1 MRRSS
6 PTHPTRGMGHWRR
19 YPKPRSSRV
28 QRPANAGLARS
39 APPGPCNRAGRE
51 EGADGRGGLEPPV
64 VEPDGRLTRMGWTN
78 LCLAST
84 MSLYDFVSPLVT
96 VRGFL
101 FASLFTNVPTV
112 PTVCSYQGLRL
123 KPLYA
128 LDLKASAAEAFVPS
142 SEAEPALLA
151 MNVTISNGGVTREEL
166 RVFSMNADGDLR

>member
-1 MRRSS
+1 
-6 PTHPTRGMGHWRR
+6 
-19 YPKPRSSRV
+19 
-28 QRPANAGLARS
+28 
-39 APPGPCNRAGRE
+39 
-51 EGADGRGGLEPPV
+51 
-64 VEPDGRLTRMGWTN
+64 
-78 LCLAST
+78 
-84 MSLYDFVSPLVT
+84 VT

-166 RVFSMNADGDLR
+166 RVFSMNGDGDLRPVYTEELPDRVAALLFHPSGRVVYNVDYASRLRAYTVDSDGRLELMMSIDHAGGSMAITLKDASAEAR